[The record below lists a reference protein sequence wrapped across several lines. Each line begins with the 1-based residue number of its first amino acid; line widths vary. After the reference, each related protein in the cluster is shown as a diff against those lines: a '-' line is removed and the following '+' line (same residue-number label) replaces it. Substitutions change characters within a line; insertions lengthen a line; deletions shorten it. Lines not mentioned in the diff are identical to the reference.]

1 MKKNYEKDLA
11 WKQKFAN
18 EIAEFR
24 RKAYGSDEI
33 MPKRYCFVLTNLCNL
48 ACDFCYQYRTKLKN
62 SLTANDWI
70 KLIKQLPDNSRVTL
84 TGGEPLVLKDFEK
97 VFLEVVKRHECNII
111 CNGLL
116 LSEKLIDIL
125 LSSKNFKVLSISI
138 DNRKN
143 TIRKLA
149 NVKETK
155 WDEKWTHAE
164 KMMLYFQKRK
174 KELNHPSCILDAKT
188 CVLDE
193 NASDLLDIHKY
204 CMEDLQCDTHGYQF
218 LKGSPILGCDYMY
231 KFDDIFNK
239 SSAYEY
245 KNWETIKKQ
254 LNMIKKYNFKT
265 KKVAF
270 LKPTSVE
277 LIGDEKPID
286 EKKLDILNF
295 KSHIKEKFLPCA
307 QPWASVHINNDGN
320 VFPCLAV
327 SMGNVREKNI
337 KDIIFD
343 EEFKKFKKVMKKHG
357 TVEACNRCD
366 WLRLNEKQ
374 LS

>member
-1 MKKNYEKDLA
+1 MEKDYLEILE
-11 WKQKFAN
+11 WKQKYAN
-18 EIAEFR
+18 EIGEFR
-24 RKAYGSDEI
+24 KKAYKTDDL

-62 SLTANDWI
+62 SLDANDWI
-70 KLIKQLPDNSRVTL
+70 ELTKQLPDNSRVTL

-97 VFLEVVKRHECNII
+97 VFSEVTKRHECNII

-116 LSEKLIDIL
+116 LSEKLIDVL

-149 NVKETK
+149 NVKEKK
-155 WDEKWTHAE
+155 WEEKWSHAE

-193 NASDLLDIHKY
+193 NADDLLDIHRY
-204 CMEDLQCDTHGYQF
+204 CIEDLNCDTHSYQF

-231 KFDDIFNK
+231 QFDDIYNK

-245 KNWETIKKQ
+245 KKWDKMKEQFYFIK
-254 LNMIKKYNFKT
+254 LYNYEHQT
-265 KKVAF
+265 VAF
-270 LKPTSVE
+270 LHPHVDV
-277 LIGDEKPID
+277 LVGDLQPLNH
-286 EKKLDILNF
+286 KKLDALNYKEHKKNNF
-295 KSHIKEKFLPCA
+295 KPCA

-327 SMGNVREKNI
+327 SMGNVRDKGI
-337 KDIIFD
+337 RDIIFD
-343 EEFKKFKKVMKKHG
+343 EEFKKFKRVMKEHG
-357 TVEACNRCD
+357 TVEACNRCG
-366 WLRLNEKQ
+366 WLQLDEKQ
-374 LS
+374 F